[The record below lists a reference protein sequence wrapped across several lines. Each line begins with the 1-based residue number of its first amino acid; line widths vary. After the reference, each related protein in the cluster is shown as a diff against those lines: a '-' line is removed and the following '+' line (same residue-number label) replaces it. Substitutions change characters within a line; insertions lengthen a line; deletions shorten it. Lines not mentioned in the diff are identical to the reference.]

1 MEFGQMP
8 PMFGMGIVD
17 SVSEVIRIQQ
27 QAAEQAL
34 AQMQLQVQLEA
45 LQPPQPSEQA
55 QKPSEVPGPNAR

>member
-17 SVSEVIRIQQ
+17 SISEVVRLQQ

-34 AQMQLQVQLEA
+34 AQMQLLAQLEA
-45 LQPPQPSEQA
+45 MEPPQPADQA
-55 QKPSEVPGPNAR
+55 QKPVEAPCPDPK